1 MVVSGGGHCLHGSRG
16 SFWGCHSGEEQG
28 VMIGPMLGLLRDL
41 IAHKGHENAA
51 LLAAVRR
58 SEAALLDVELV
69 ELLHHILI
77 ANRFWICA
85 VRRVPFI
92 AAREVNVPRSLVSLL
107 DAFKTTQDEELA
119 WIGAA
124 TEEDCA
130 ETLTDALIPGGRCS
144 VGEALTQVCMHSHA
158 HRAQIAKMLR
168 RHGLVPLQTD
178 FILWLPERPR
188 PEWDEI

>member
-1 MVVSGGGHCLHGSRG
+1 M
-16 SFWGCHSGEEQG
+16 
-28 VMIGPMLGLLRDL
+28 
-41 IAHKGHENAA
+41 
-51 LLAAVRR
+51 RR